1 MVSNTIKEEWKIA
14 NERIRMTLVILI
26 FWVVLTILGISG
38 TINLNTNYDYFLVYA
53 IMSPSAIVIL
63 LLGMGIQIEPLL
75 KVIIKGR
82 KTKENVWALEE
93 KLQPSIEKRTKRSE
107 IFQLLAILLLL
118 ISLIFVSI

>member
-14 NERIRMTLVILI
+14 NERIRMALVILI
-26 FWVVLTILGISG
+26 FWVILTILGLSGAISL
-38 TINLNTNYDYFLVYA
+38 TTDYDYFLVYA

-63 LLGMGIQIEPLL
+63 LLGMVIQIEPLL

-82 KTKENVWALEE
+82 KTKENVWIREE
-93 KLQPSIEKRTKRSE
+93 KLQPSIGKRTKRSE
-107 IFQLLAILLLL
+107 LFQLLAILLLL

>member
-14 NERIRMTLVILI
+14 NERIRMTLVILT
-26 FWVVLTILGISG
+26 FWVILTILGISG
-38 TINLNTNYDYFLVYA
+38 TINLTTNYDYFLVYA

-107 IFQLLAILLLL
+107 VLQLLAILLLL